1 MCGITGLVDISKN
14 KNNINNFNF
23 AKFNNDLIHRGPD
36 HQKVKTY
43 NNILIGSTRLKILDL
58 DDRSNMPLEIEDY
71 IISYNGE
78 IYNFESLKSDLKKEG
93 EIFFTNSDTE
103 VILRLFKKYNLSS
116 FDKLEGMFAIAI
128 FDKKKNTLYL
138 ARDIFGIK
146 PLYYYQD
153 EKKFIFCSEIDPI
166 LKNFDIDK
174 TLNEFSLYC
183 YLKKGSVCDPYTKYK
198 KINSLLP
205 GNVLILDNLNKLSF
219 QKFNSIKDIIL
230 LAESSDKKFNEEI
243 LFQEIDKSINLQ
255 LRSDVDNSLMLSSGI
270 DSIYIL
276 EKLKEKIKKFTISSQ
291 EHKNTKFDEI
301 KKLDEL
307 NINSEFK
314 FYYKK
319 DELELIR
326 NKDYYLKN
334 LSIDG
339 EQYYLLTKFIK
350 SKNIKV
356 ALSGVGGDEIFN
368 SYPSFKFIPKLNF
381 LQKLTPKFLINF
393 NLSNYRLNKIF
404 RLLKSSSFSEIYLEF
419 RSSFSEVEIRKI
431 LDKLNNIEQYKKKL
445 IDIYNQNISD
455 ISEDSN
461 KIKALEL
468 NFYLKDQV
476 LKELDYASMQNSI
489 ETRVPYLNKEIL
501 FNACLKQK
509 KNSLNKKLILKRSK
523 YLREKKYIKTPFLI
537 TDFIEKNF
545 KKLMERKIKN
555 LIN

>member
-1 MCGITGLVDISKN
+1 M
-14 KNNINNFNF
+14 
-23 AKFNNDLIHRGPD
+23 
-36 HQKVKTY
+36 
-43 NNILIGSTRLKILDL
+43 
-58 DDRSNMPLEIEDY
+58 
-71 IISYNGE
+71 
-78 IYNFESLKSDLKKEG
+78 
-93 EIFFTNSDTE
+93 
-103 VILRLFKKYNLSS
+103 
-116 FDKLEGMFAIAI
+116 
-128 FDKKKNTLYL
+128 
-138 ARDIFGIK
+138 
-146 PLYYYQD
+146 
-153 EKKFIFCSEIDPI
+153 
-166 LKNFDIDK
+166 
-174 TLNEFSLYC
+174 
-183 YLKKGSVCDPYTKYK
+183 
-198 KINSLLP
+198 
-205 GNVLILDNLNKLSF
+205 ILDNLNKLSF

-381 LQKLTPKFLINF
+381 LQKLIPKFLINF

-431 LDKLNNIEQYKKKL
+431 LDKPDNIEQYKKKL

>member
-1 MCGITGLVDISKN
+1 M
-14 KNNINNFNF
+14 
-23 AKFNNDLIHRGPD
+23 
-36 HQKVKTY
+36 
-43 NNILIGSTRLKILDL
+43 
-58 DDRSNMPLEIEDY
+58 
-71 IISYNGE
+71 
-78 IYNFESLKSDLKKEG
+78 
-93 EIFFTNSDTE
+93 
-103 VILRLFKKYNLSS
+103 LF
-116 FDKLEGMFAIAI
+116 
-128 FDKKKNTLYL
+128 
-138 ARDIFGIK
+138 
-146 PLYYYQD
+146 
-153 EKKFIFCSEIDPI
+153 
-166 LKNFDIDK
+166 
-174 TLNEFSLYC
+174 
-183 YLKKGSVCDPYTKYK
+183 KKGSVCDPYTKY

-270 DSIYIL
+270 DLIYIL

-301 KKLDEL
+301 KKLNEL

-381 LQKLTPKFLINF
+381 
-393 NLSNYRLNKIF
+393 
-404 RLLKSSSFSEIYLEF
+404 
-419 RSSFSEVEIRKI
+419 
-431 LDKLNNIEQYKKKL
+431 YK
-445 IDIYNQNISD
+445 N
-455 ISEDSN
+455 
-461 KIKALEL
+461 
-468 NFYLKDQV
+468 
-476 LKELDYASMQNSI
+476 
-489 ETRVPYLNKEIL
+489 
-501 FNACLKQK
+501 
-509 KNSLNKKLILKRSK
+509 
-523 YLREKKYIKTPFLI
+523 
-537 TDFIEKNF
+537 
-545 KKLMERKIKN
+545 
-555 LIN
+555 